1 MVHCVSSS
9 EPDSADMNTQNSENE
24 WSRGAPKLEFT
35 DISVGHIAIG
45 KKANTP
51 IHMAYAESS
60 TLVPGM
66 HYIPEQMKSHESVV
80 SSRNYE
86 KMVPKRKHGDTLVVM
101 GTRHIYDEDEGT

>member
-1 MVHCVSSS
+1 M
-9 EPDSADMNTQNSENE
+9 
-24 WSRGAPKLEFT
+24 EFT
-35 DISVGHIAIG
+35 DITQLPIG
-45 KKANTP
+45 KKPNTP

-66 HYIPEQMKSHESVV
+66 HFIPEQIKSHEGVV

-101 GTRHIYDEDEGT
+101 GTRHIYEDDEGTRLGFL